1 MSFRTFAV
9 VQFETVHAAEH
20 AINEMTGYEL
30 DGRTINVRPD
40 FQERNR
46 RSPGG
51 GGGGAPLRA
60 TEPRGEWGVEVD
72 EEEFGYD
79 ERPRGGRD
87 FSRGADRRQLR
98 EGGGAGWDSREWT
111 RVAGDADASGRL
123 DVDDE
128 EVSGLASHSG
138 TAASPITHT
147 LPHTLHRCPKGH
159 WPSLPSEPLSS
170 PYPPD
175 PPALLTLLPS

>member
-128 EVSGLASHSG
+128 EVSGLASQWHRCISN
-138 TAASPITHT
+138 ASPHSASHSAPLPQRALALPSFRTT
-147 LPHTLHRCPKGH
+147 LL
-159 WPSLPSEPLSS
+159 SLPS
-170 PYPPD
+170 
-175 PPALLTLLPS
+175 